1 MGFSSVKNKSPEKIR
16 DFFAET
22 LLLVD
27 LFDKGLACTESGN
40 GKLGNVH
47 CLAGTGVNGGACFS
61 CSYFE
66 FAHACNA
73 NYFAFAEVFGYFA
86 DKAFDYF
93 GNCGLGKAGLF
104 SYVCYD
110 FSFVH
115 CVCATFRYFLLIY
128 YIL

>member
-1 MGFSSVKNKSPEKIR
+1 MKS
-16 DFFAET
+16 
-22 LLLVD
+22 LLLID
-27 LFDKGLACTESGN
+27 LFDEGLACAESGN
-40 GKLGNVH
+40 GKVGNIH
-47 CLAGTGVNGGACFS
+47 GLAGTGVNSGTSFS

-66 FAHACNA
+66 FAQTCNA
-73 NYFAFAEVFGYFA
+73 NYFTLLKRAGYFS

-104 SYVCYD
+104 SYICYD

-128 YIL
+128 FIL